1 MQKPQDPRE
10 HIPPEM
16 LHADELQPS
25 DFIEPE
31 MIFTEA
37 DSDRLLHQLDNE
49 IYRRM
54 RRRVW
59 TSIAAALIPVAVVVG
74 FFAFKYESKSRDYDN
89 VMAWNIEI
97 STACGESS
105 NTTLPDGS
113 VICLG
118 PDSHLSYSPA
128 SFNDQTREIRYI
140 GEGRFSIAH
149 NPDVP
154 FILKSATIEITV
166 HGTEFAIMS
175 RDGDQQSE
183 ICLEEGSIT
192 LNSIKSGEKIPMTPG
207 ETAFVNHG
215 TGKIEIVDNSQR
227 SRIAVGNHVTYF
239 NTAALPEV
247 GAALKRYY
255 GYTLRFDEELSGVC
269 FTGSIPTNNL
279 DQALYIIES
288 ALAVRAL
295 PDDDRI
301 ITLVPASK

>member
-1 MQKPQDPRE
+1 MQKLQDPRE
-10 HIPPEM
+10 NIRPEM

-31 MIFTEA
+31 MILSDE
-37 DSDRLLHQLDNE
+37 DSDRLLHQLDND

-59 TSIAAALIPVAVVVG
+59 TSIAAALIPVAVAVG
-74 FFAFKYESKSRDYDN
+74 FFAFKYESKSRDYNN

-227 SRIAVGNHVTYF
+227 SRIAVGNNVTYF
-239 NTAALPEV
+239 NAAALHEV

-255 GYTLRFDEELSGVC
+255 GYTLSFDEELSEIH
-269 FTGSIPTNNL
+269 FTGSLPTNNL

-288 ALAVRAL
+288 ALDVRAL
-295 PDDDRI
+295 PDDSHV
-301 ITLVPASK
+301 ITLISTHK

>member
-1 MQKPQDPRE
+1 MQNAGD
-10 HIPPEM
+10 
-16 LHADELQPS
+16 LLPS

-31 MIFTEA
+31 MILTDA
-37 DSDRLLHQLDNE
+37 DSDRMLHQLDND
-49 IYRRM
+49 IYRSM

-59 TSIAAALIPVAVVVG
+59 KSIAAVLIPVAVAVG
-74 FFAFKYESKSRDYDN
+74 IFAFKYESKSRDYNN
-89 VMAWNIEI
+89 VMAWNIDI

-118 PDSHLSYSPA
+118 PDSRLSYSPA
-128 SFNDQTREIRYI
+128 TFNDETRQIHYV

-154 FILKSATIEITV
+154 FILKSPTIEITV

-175 RDGDQQSE
+175 RDGDRQSE

-192 LNSIKSGEKIPMTPG
+192 LNSMKSGESIPMTPG

-215 TGKIEIVDNSQR
+215 TGKIEVVDNSRR
-227 SRIAVGNHVTYF
+227 SRIAVGNHVAYF

-255 GYTLRFDEELSGVC
+255 GYSLSFDETLSDVH
-269 FTGSIPTNNL
+269 FTGSIPTNNF
-279 DQALYIIES
+279 DQALFIIES
-288 ALAVRAL
+288 ALDVRAT
-295 PDDDRI
+295 PDDNRV
-301 ITLVPASK
+301 ITLVSTNN